1 MKFSIARSRAAL
13 FTAIAG
19 CLLALG
25 GTPFTGEAWAAE
37 LQRRVLFI
45 GIDGCRFDAIE
56 AAKTPHLDRLIGNGR
71 HSSQARILGSRY
83 RKNDTVSGPGWSSIL
98 TGVWADKHGVHDN
111 KFKGANY
118 LEFPH
123 LFTLLKRERPAAQTV
138 SLVTWKPIDEYIV
151 SGANLALAYVSGDS
165 TYDKDDA
172 LAAAEAVRL
181 LGVSDPD
188 LLFLYLGQVDETG
201 HQKGFHPTVKP
212 YIEAIERVDGLVGE
226 VLAAVEKR
234 EDRAKEDWLVIVTS
248 DHGGE
253 GKDHSG
259 GHEKPEI
266 LNSFLIVSGQ
276 SAARGTFDAP
286 VYIVDAPVTALA
298 FLGVKLDPAWKLD
311 GRPVGLAE

>member
-1 MKFSIARSRAAL
+1 MKYSIARRIAAL
-13 FTAIAG
+13 ATTIAG
-19 CLLALG
+19 CFLAFDVAR
-25 GTPFTGEAWAAE
+25 PESEASAAD

-45 GIDGCRFDAIE
+45 GIDGCRFDALE
-56 AAKTPHLDRLIGNGR
+56 AAKTPHLDRLIENGR
-71 HSSQARILGSRY
+71 HSSQAQILGDRY
-83 RKNDTVSGPGWSSIL
+83 RKNDTISGPGWSSIL

-111 KFKGANY
+111 EFKGSNY
-118 LEFPH
+118 KDYPH
-123 LFTLLKRERPAAQTV
+123 LFTLLKRARSAAQTV
-138 SLVTWKPIDEYIV
+138 SLVTWKPIDDYIV
-151 SGANLALAYVSGDS
+151 SGANVGLAYVSGDS

-172 LAAAEAVRL
+172 LAAAKAVRL

-201 HQKGFHPTVKP
+201 HQEGFHPTVKP
-212 YIEAIERVDGLVGE
+212 YIDAIERVDALVGE

-248 DHGGE
+248 DHGGQ
-253 GKDHSG
+253 GKDHSK

-311 GRPVGLAE
+311 GRPVGLAK